1 VRGKEERVIG
11 VFNMKISRRSAAL
24 TALSFSAA
32 MMLTGCGGGNDANTV
47 SISGSTTVLPAI
59 SRAADDYAMQ
69 KEVKIIVNA
78 GGSGGGFKQL
88 AEGQTDIGMM
98 SRNITQDEYDAFAQ
112 HIFTSVIIGR
122 DAVAP
127 VVSSEIYEAGVTA
140 LSFEQITDIY
150 MGRIDNWREL
160 GGPDRPIFVID
171 KAAGSGTRQVF
182 AQIVFGDKTALAPG
196 ADLVI
201 GSNNEEQT
209 ALSQSDSA
217 IGMLSF
223 AWINDDVRALAIA
236 TPNGNVEANID
247 NVNTGAFPITRGLV
261 IVIREDVSPAASQ
274 FVNFMLSP
282 EGQKHVADSGYLSVN
297 K

>member
-1 VRGKEERVIG
+1 
-11 VFNMKISRRSAAL
+11 MKFSRRRAVIA
-24 TALSFSAA
+24 ALSFSAA
-32 MMLTGCGGGNDANTV
+32 SLLGACGGGDDANTV

-69 KEVKIIVNA
+69 KDVKIIVNA

-88 AEGQTDIGMM
+88 AEGQTNIGMM
-98 SRNITQDEYDAFAQ
+98 SRDITRDEYDAFPQ

-150 MGRIDNWREL
+150 MGRVDNWNEV

-182 AQIVFGDKTALAPG
+182 AEIVFKDKTALAAG

-209 ALSQSDSA
+209 AISQSDSA

-223 AWINDDVRALAIA
+223 AWINDDVRAVAID
-236 TPNGNVEANID
+236 TPSGNVAATID
-247 NVNTGAFPITRGLV
+247 NVNSGAFPITRDLV
-261 IVIREDVSPAASQ
+261 IIIRQDASPATSQ

-282 EGQKHVADSGYLSVN
+282 EGQKHVAASGYLPVSQ
-297 K
+297 

>member
-24 TALSFSAA
+24 TALSFSAV

-98 SRNITQDEYDAFAQ
+98 SRDITQDEYDAFAD

-150 MGRIDNWREL
+150 MGRIDNWSEL

-236 TPNGNVEANID
+236 TPAGNVEANID
-247 NVNTGAFPITRGLV
+247 NVNTGAFPITRDLV
-261 IVIREDVSPAASQ
+261 IVIREDVSPAAQQ

-282 EGQKHVADSGYLSVN
+282 EGQKHVADSGYLPVN

>member
-1 VRGKEERVIG
+1 
-11 VFNMKISRRSAAL
+11 MLLSRRRAAIL
-24 TALSFSAA
+24 ALSFSAA
-32 MMLTGCGGGNDANTV
+32 CGLLACGGADKSNTV

-59 SRAADDYAMQ
+59 SRAADDYGMQ
-69 KEVKIIVNA
+69 KDIKIIVNA

-98 SRNITQDEYDAFAQ
+98 SRDITQGEMDAFAD

-127 VVSSEIYEAGVTA
+127 VVSAEIYDAGVTA
-140 LSFEQITDIY
+140 LSFAQITDIY
-150 MGRIDNWREL
+150 MGRVDNWSDV

-182 AQIVFGDKTALAPG
+182 AEIVFGDKTALAAG

-209 ALSQSDSA
+209 AISQSDSA

-223 AWINDDVRALAIA
+223 AWINEDVRALAIA

-247 NVNTGAFPITRGLV
+247 NVNTGAFPITRDLV

-282 EGQKHVADSGYLSVN
+282 GGQKHVADSGYLSVS